1 MSKLKQDAGSKS
13 NELKEQAKAM
23 KELQS
28 KAGAAK
34 AGEAKAEKDLQKQL
48 DQRDKQLSRAAD
60 ENKSLEA
67 SVCTLKEKLSNAE
80 SQKKEIN
87 ASTKGEAARYG
98 ALEAKYDKLVKQ
110 NKQVVAKAEES
121 SQKGAEASEA
131 KHEKLVQRNAE
142 LAAKAEESSKA
153 AAEFKVKCTEMQ
165 KESDLLQIQAE
176 EAAKREEALNA
187 KIAEMQEQQA
197 LHEQQALMQSE
208 SAADSPQ
215 MSPSDKSFVA
225 LFGEKAAERHLSPKR
240 SSGESYL
247 GDSAGARESP
257 ARKSRRKSSLTPR
270 RHSQINEDPV
280 SPFVAWADKKD
291 ISALEKS
298 PSIDELDVPHDKEN
312 GSGRVRSA
320 RTRLS
325 TAPTAAAAAARA
337 RVSRTKPGTKA
348 TDRRK
353 STVPDRK
360 AQRVPV
366 KATHRGVQGKPARV
380 TTKVEAPK
388 FRF

>member
-1 MSKLKQDAGSKS
+1 
-13 NELKEQAKAM
+13 
-23 KELQS
+23 
-28 KAGAAK
+28 
-34 AGEAKAEKDLQKQL
+34 
-48 DQRDKQLSRAAD
+48 
-60 ENKSLEA
+60 
-67 SVCTLKEKLSNAE
+67 
-80 SQKKEIN
+80 
-87 ASTKGEAARYG
+87 
-98 ALEAKYDKLVKQ
+98 LVKQ
-110 NKQVVAKAEES
+110 NKQVVAKVEES
-121 SQKGAEASEA
+121 LQKGAEASEASEA

-142 LAAKAEESSKA
+142 LAAKAEVSSKA
-153 AAEFKVKCTEMQ
+153 AADLKVKCTEMQ

-176 EAAKREEALNA
+176 EAAKREEALSA
-187 KIAEMQEQQA
+187 QIAEMHEQQA
-197 LHEQQALMQSE
+197 LYEQQALMQSQ

-291 ISALEKS
+291 KSALEKS
-298 PSIDELDVPHDKEN
+298 LSIDELDVPQDKEN

-320 RTRLS
+320 RSRLS

-337 RVSRTKPGTKA
+337 RVSRTKPATKA

-353 STVPDRK
+353 STAHK

-366 KATHRGVQGKPARV
+366 KATHRGVQGKPTRV
-380 TTKVEAPK
+380 TTKAETPK